1 MIKKKLLII
10 VPARG
15 GSTGLKNKNILLVN
29 KKPLIYYSIKAA
41 HEINEKSSIKI
52 CSTDS
57 LKIKKIAQRYK
68 IEVPF
73 LRPKNISG
81 KFSLDIG
88 FVNHALK
95 YFARKNIT
103 FKYGLILRPTSPA
116 RNKKN
121 LNNAYEQFKKN
132 SFADSMRAI
141 TIAPCTPY
149 KMWINEKKFI
159 KPLIKTRLKEQ
170 YNLPRQK
177 LPKTYWQTGNFEFF
191 QIKNKDTIKTIT
203 GKNIMGFKI
212 KFPYISDIDTIED
225 LAKFKFILKN
235 KNDLIK

>member
-41 HEINEKSSIKI
+41 LEVNEKNSIKI

-57 LKIKKIAQRYK
+57 LKIKKIAKKYK
-68 IEVPF
+68 IDTPF
-73 LRPKNISG
+73 LRPKNISK
-81 KFSLDIG
+81 KFSLDID

-95 YFARKNIT
+95 YFAKKNIY

-116 RNKKN
+116 RNKKVLNKAYN
-121 LNNAYEQFKKN
+121 LFKKN
-132 SFADSMRAI
+132 SFVDSMRAI
-141 TIAPCTPY
+141 TIAPSTPY
-149 KMWINEKKFI
+149 KMWIQKKKLI
-159 KPLIKTRLKEQ
+159 RPLIKTRLKEQ

-177 LPKTYWQTGNFEFF
+177 LPNTYWQTGNFEFF
-191 QIKNKDTIKTIT
+191 QIRNKDYIKSIS
-203 GKNIMGFKI
+203 GKKIMGFKI
-212 KFPYISDIDTIED
+212 KFPYILDIDTIED
-225 LAKFKFILKN
+225 LEKFKLLLKN
-235 KNDLIK
+235 QINFIK